1 MIGPSQGCVAGVAPQ
16 DVRDH
21 LKGLSSM
28 KSTSLL
34 ALPALALVAA
44 LTGCNDSQKAAQAD
58 LLQQN
63 EDLQKQLASKDD
75 QLNALGE
82 QLSRQQQ
89 QSNELQSQLEAC
101 NQRAA
106 APAPAETVAVTD
118 AKDFAGIEGVEA
130 TMKGDDI
137 HLTISNSLLFD
148 SGKTALKDGAKKSLD
163 KISAAIKEKYGDREI
178 LVVGYTDSDPIRRTT
193 YATNYH
199 LGFERAFAVRGYL
212 DRKGV
217 AGAHMGLMSFGPDRP
232 AGSKEKSRRV
242 EVIVTGKD
250 APAVASTEE
259 PRNEPAAA
267 SKSSA
272 RSATSGSKSTGA
284 PSNLRKASSGRTT
297 SSSASKN

>member
-1 MIGPSQGCVAGVAPQ
+1 MIRTRWIAV
-16 DVRDH
+16 
-21 LKGLSSM
+21 
-28 KSTSLL
+28 
-34 ALPALALVAA
+34 PALALVATLA
-44 LTGCNDSQKAAQAD
+44 GCNDSQKAANQKV
-58 LLQQN
+58 LQDN
-63 EDLQKQLASKDD
+63 DELVKQLSEKDD
-75 QLNALGE
+75 KLNALGE
-82 QLSRQQQ
+82 QLARVQQQ
-89 QSNELQSQLEAC
+89 ANDLQSQLEEC

-106 APAPAETVAVTD
+106 APAPAAEAVTVAD
-118 AKDFAGIEGVEA
+118 AKDFQGIEGVEA
-130 TMKGDDI
+130 TVQGDDI

-148 SGKTALKDGAKKSLD
+148 SGKTVLKDGAKKSLD
-163 KISAAIKEKYGDREI
+163 RISSTIKEKYGDREI
-178 LVVGYTDSDPIRRTT
+178 LVVGYTDSDPIRRST
-193 YATNYH
+193 YSTNYH
-199 LGFERAFAVRGYL
+199 LGFERAFSVRGYL

-267 SKSSA
+267 SKSNA
-272 RSATSGSKSTGA
+272 RTSTSGGKSTGA

>member
-1 MIGPSQGCVAGVAPQ
+1 MIRTRWIAV
-16 DVRDH
+16 
-21 LKGLSSM
+21 
-28 KSTSLL
+28 
-34 ALPALALVAA
+34 PALALVATLA
-44 LTGCNDSQKAAQAD
+44 GCNDSQKAANQKV
-58 LLQQN
+58 LQDN
-63 EDLQKQLASKDD
+63 DELVKQLSEKDD
-75 QLNALGE
+75 KLNALGE
-82 QLSRQQQ
+82 QLARVQQQ
-89 QSNELQSQLEAC
+89 ANDLQSQLDAC

-106 APAPAETVAVTD
+106 APAPAAEAVTVAD
-118 AKDFAGIEGVEA
+118 AKDFQGIEGVEA
-130 TMKGDDI
+130 TVQGDDI